1 MTKDTLTLLAAYNR
15 AANAEMDGLVRS
27 LNDGEWNRELGGYF
41 GSIRSLCSHLY
52 ICDLLWMR
60 RFFHPESGLDLS
72 PDLALR
78 WEEPLK
84 ETYSLKD
91 TIFAV
96 KEEYLAKRPDT
107 DGRLAAFVEALDESV
122 LGRTLSYANSSGEAM
137 KKNFGAALVH
147 LFLHHTHHRGMIS
160 VYLEIMGREN
170 DFNLLLPL
178 VG

>member
-1 MTKDTLTLLAAYNR
+1 MTKDTFTLLAAYNR
-15 AANAEMDGLVRS
+15 AANEEMDNLVRS
-27 LNDGEWNRELGGYF
+27 LHDDEWNRELGGYF

-52 ICDLLWMR
+52 ICDLLWLR

-72 PDLALR
+72 PALAR
-78 WEEPLK
+78 QWEEPLK
-84 ETYSLKD
+84 EMYSLKD

-96 KEEYLAKRPDT
+96 KDEYLAKRPDT

-122 LGRTLSYANSSGEAM
+122 LGRTLNYTNSTGTAM

-160 VYLEIMGREN
+160 VYLEMIGKGN
-170 DFNLLLPL
+170 DFNMLLPL